1 MPNNEDPSGGGLFD
15 PLLKLVGLKKNEQ
28 ISEFGLAPESNHLQV
43 NYYQVSRLSM
53 FPLSTIPDVV
63 QFKIPQY
70 STDFCLFYE
79 KQPF

>member
-1 MPNNEDPSGGGLFD
+1 MPNNEDLSGGGLFD

-43 NYYQVSRLSM
+43 NNFQTSRLST

-63 QFKIPQY
+63 QFKIVQNSMNY
-70 STDFCLFYE
+70 SI
-79 KQPF
+79 

>member
-43 NYYQVSRLSM
+43 NNFQMSRLNT

-63 QFKIPQY
+63 QFKIVLK
-70 STDFCLFYE
+70 SS
-79 KQPF
+79 